1 MTTDTNARLIA
12 QNKAANALADSIDVS
27 RTTTVTAADL
37 KSGDILLTLGN
48 VTFPHPVILAKA
60 NVITVGRR
68 TLVALVGTN
77 GWFSG
82 RPANGDDTAIRV
94 LRISE
99 GG

>member
-1 MTTDTNARLIA
+1 MTDKIAELKAR
-12 QNKAANALADSIDVS
+12 NTAANALADSIDTS

-37 KSGDILLTLGN
+37 KPGDILLTLGN

-60 NVITVGRR
+60 NVITVGQR
-68 TLVALVGTN
+68 TVVALVGTN

-82 RPANGDDTAIRV
+82 RPANGDDTAVRV

>member
-1 MTTDTNARLIA
+1 MTDKIAELKAR
-12 QNKAANALADSIDVS
+12 NTAANALADSIDTS
-27 RTTTVTAADL
+27 RTITVTAADL
-37 KSGDILLTLGN
+37 KPGDVLIKLGK

-60 NVITVGRR
+60 NVITAAGR
-68 TLVALVGTN
+68 TIVALVGTN

-82 RPANGDDTAIRV
+82 RPANGNDTAVRV

>member
-1 MTTDTNARLIA
+1 MTDKIAELKAR
-12 QNKAANALADSIDVS
+12 NTAANALADSIDTS
-27 RTTTVTAADL
+27 RTITVTAADL
-37 KSGDILLTLGN
+37 KPGDILISLGK
-48 VTFPHPVILAKA
+48 VTFPHPVILATA
-60 NVITVGRR
+60 NVITAAGR

-82 RPANGDDTAIRV
+82 RPANGNDTAVRV